1 MIALF
6 LRGSGAHAWRA
17 HVLHMWLRQPGR
29 LGPLEWDQRCDIVTA
44 ARNMPDHCQTNIYP
58 CATMAPSLLLLAL
71 KPRTHAAAATAAG
84 GIYGFDDVTVDGS
97 LPGNFLGLKWS
108 GLRVTNSQ
116 RFTACDGYSG
126 FRHGVVSGPNVAY
139 SLEVGAAGDLT
150 NLVRITAPQPD
161 KKFSVLGFAA
171 TAAWQ
176 VRRRQQLWRAR
187 CVVSRGIREEWP
199 LDTLVHSGYHTM
211 SPVYHVTTRQLDQ
224 ARKQQRL

>member
-1 MIALF
+1 M
-6 LRGSGAHAWRA
+6 
-17 HVLHMWLRQPGR
+17 
-29 LGPLEWDQRCDIVTA
+29 
-44 ARNMPDHCQTNIYP
+44 HC
-58 CATMAPSLLLLAL
+58 
-71 KPRTHAAAATAAG
+71 THAAATAAG

-97 LPGNFLGLKWS
+97 LPGNFLGLRWS

-116 RFTACDGYSG
+116 RFTACDGYNG

-176 VRRRQQLWRAR
+176 VRDADSSWHACCL
-187 CVVSRGIREEWP
+187 VSRGIWEGWP
-199 LDTLVHSGYHTM
+199 AALVCCGCFNRSDTWHSWQERRHRGTLCSCSVHT
-211 SPVYHVTTRQLDQ
+211 
-224 ARKQQRL
+224 